1 MSLAICALV
10 VLSPAAHAEKVVP
23 DHPSQIEYSYAPL
36 IKKVAPAVV
45 NIYTKR
51 IVRRSQRSPFEGSIF
66 EQFFGD
72 RFSMGGPREREQNAL
87 GSGVIVGADG
97 VVVTNSHVIAGA
109 DEIIV
114 ALSDR
119 REFEAEVLIEDERSD
134 LAVLR
139 IHTDGEALPT
149 LSFRNSDDVEV
160 GDIVFAI
167 GNPFGVG
174 QTVTSGIVS
183 GVSVSDL
190 GISDYEAFIQT
201 DAAINPGNSGGAL
214 VGLDGTLFGINT
226 VIMSRSG
233 GSHGVGFA
241 IPGNLVSRVV
251 ENALTD
257 GKIVRPWF
265 GASGQT
271 VTSEIAESL
280 DMDRPIGV
288 MVNAI
293 YEGGPADRAG
303 ITIGDIILSL
313 MGRDISDPKSLASRL
328 AAESVGGTADI
339 VVLRNGERTLIK
351 VPLEAAPED
360 PPANKTK
367 LSSNHPM
374 GGATVANLSP
384 ALAEELNM
392 GMMSE
397 GVIVIEIERGGRAH
411 RFSLRPGDIVAEVNG
426 KLLENVAELDA
437 YWGSYDG
444 EIRVTVM
451 RGGRPLK
458 ARIQ

>member
-1 MSLAICALV
+1 MALAV
-10 VLSPAAHAEKVVP
+10 SVLATFPSAGHAEKIVP
-23 DHPSQIEYSYAPL
+23 SHPSQIEYSYAPL

-51 IVRRSQRSPFEGSIF
+51 IIRRSQGSPFGGSIF
-66 EQFFGD
+66 EQLFGD

-87 GSGVIVGADG
+87 GSGVIVGEDG
-97 VVVTNSHVIAGA
+97 IVVTNRHVIAGA

-119 REFEAEVLIEDERSD
+119 REFEATVLVEDERSD
-134 LAVLR
+134 LAVLK
-139 IHTDGEALPT
+139 IETKGEKLPT

-190 GISDYEAFIQT
+190 GISDYESFIQT

-251 ENALTD
+251 ESTLTD

-271 VTSEIAESL
+271 VTSDIAESL
-280 DMDRPIGV
+280 DMHRPIGV

-303 ITIGDIILSL
+303 IEIGDIILSL
-313 MGRDISDPKSLASRL
+313 MGREVSDPKSLASRL
-328 AAESVGGTADI
+328 AAESVGGTVDV
-339 VVLRNGERTLIK
+339 VVLRGDSKTVIK

-367 LSSNHPM
+367 LTSDHPM

-384 ALAEELNM
+384 ALAEELNVA
-392 GMMSE
+392 MMAE
-397 GVIVIEIERGGRAH
+397 GVIVIEIARGSRAH
-411 RFSLRPGDIVAEVNG
+411 QFSLRVGDFIAEVNG
-426 KLLENVAELDA
+426 KALENVAELDA
-437 YWGSYDG
+437 YWGNYDG
-444 EIRVTVM
+444 EIIVTVM